1 MGVSGKNVNERI
13 QTKLI
18 KEKMKKKGTQ
28 LWMVILLMIAV
39 NCGIAN
45 AQVVIGSTT
54 EPNAAAILDLSK
66 KDAGAN
72 TSLGL
77 LLPNVALSSDTAV
90 LSGGNEEGLLV
101 YCPGP
106 GGGAAIPKGLYVWNG
121 TAWKAV
127 ILA

>member
-1 MGVSGKNVNERI
+1 
-13 QTKLI
+13 
-18 KEKMKKKGTQ
+18 MKKKGTQ
-28 LWMVILLMIAV
+28 LWMVVLLIAV

-54 EPNAAAILDLSK
+54 QTPHPAAILDLSK
-66 KDAGAN
+66 KDTGAN

-77 LLPNVALSSDTAV
+77 LLPSVALSSNTAV

-101 YCPGP
+101 YCPG
-106 GGGAAIPKGLYVWNG
+106 GSGILLKGLYVWNG